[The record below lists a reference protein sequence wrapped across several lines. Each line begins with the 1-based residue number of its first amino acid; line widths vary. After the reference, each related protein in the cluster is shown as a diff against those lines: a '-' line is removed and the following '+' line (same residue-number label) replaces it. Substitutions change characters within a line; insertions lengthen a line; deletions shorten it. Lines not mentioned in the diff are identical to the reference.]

1 MWYINE
7 YSEIK
12 TDKDFLELFYE
23 IYDYYYQKNKSEA
36 ELYLLKRLTTVKSYI
51 EEISNIEGKEGF
63 DNFIPFF
70 EMDGGRDMIQSNQG
84 KKAIR
89 LMQYF
94 VNNYKK

>member
-1 MWYINE
+1 MWYNNE

-12 TDKDFLELFYE
+12 TDKYFLELFYE
-23 IYDYYYQKNKSEA
+23 IYDYYYHKKKSEA
-36 ELYLLKRLTTVKSYI
+36 EIYLLKRLTTVKSYI
-51 EEISNIEGKEGF
+51 ENTSNIEEKVGF

-70 EMDGGRDMIQSNQG
+70 EMNGGCDMIQSNHG

-89 LMQYF
+89 LMQFF